1 MKTRIFLFL
10 LIFSLGATSASAQ
23 LTTGKPS
30 SKVIRTGNR
39 AQGGDFGIYVGATS
53 TMFKNMFDNNV
64 DMKALPLINFK
75 YMVSSQFETRLGFE
89 WYKSSERIKGDIIS
103 QNDAGENTTTASR
116 DITSES
122 SAMFY
127 PGIAYHFSKK
137 NLLDVYVGAELP
149 LGWSSDRTISEVS
162 NNYDARTKTSFVI
175 GLGAFI
181 GLQAYIAYL
190 PLAIGVEYGISSRF
204 DTGLKYKNESTIDG
218 QTQITYE
225 PDFESLKKL
234 QGIAG
239 TTQDYDNLK
248 ARKGEIGSQFRL
260 TLTYYFK

>member
-53 TMFKNMFDNNV
+53 TMFKNMFDSNV
-64 DMKALPLINFK
+64 DFKAMPLINFK
-75 YMVSSQFETRLGFE
+75 YMVSNQFETRLGFE
-89 WYKSSERIKGDIIS
+89 WYKSSERLKGDVLS
-103 QNDAGENTTTASR
+103 ENDQGDKTTYATRNIEA
-116 DITSES
+116 ES

-149 LGWSSDRTISEVS
+149 LGWSSNRTISEES
-162 NNYDARTKTSFVI
+162 DIYNARTKSSFVI

-181 GLQAYIAYL
+181 GLQAYIADL
-190 PLAIGVEYGISSRF
+190 PLAVGIEYGISSRF

-225 PDFESLKKL
+225 PDFDSLTKL
-234 QGIAG
+234 SGNVG
-239 TTQDYDNLK
+239 SGLSYDNLK
-248 ARKGEIGSQFRL
+248 AKKGEIGSQLRL